1 METKIHNAQ
10 GEEVGSVPLQ
20 DRIFG
25 VKPRAGF
32 LHEAVTVQLANRRT
46 GSANTKTRAEVS
58 GSGKKP
64 WKQKH
69 TGRARAGSLRSPL
82 WRHGGVTFGP
92 RAHEIERAFP
102 RRKRRLALA
111 QALSAKAQAGGLILV
126 DKMELDEPKTKLL
139 AAALTKLKCAGRT
152 VLVLDRSDA
161 NLTRA
166 GRNIP
171 GLELALEG
179 DLNAYMVLRSRQI
192 LMTRA
197 ALDKLTTRWN

>member
-1 METKIHNAQ
+1 M
-10 GEEVGSVPLQ
+10 
-20 DRIFG
+20 
-25 VKPRAGF
+25 
-32 LHEAVTVQLANRRT
+32 
-46 GSANTKTRAEVS
+46 TRAEAS

-69 TGRARAGSLRSPL
+69 TGRARAGSIRSPL

-92 RAHEIERAFP
+92 RAHEIVRGFP
-102 RRKRRLALA
+102 KQKRRLALA
-111 QALSAKAQAGGLILV
+111 QALSAKAQAGGLVLV
-126 DKMELDEPKTKLL
+126 DKIELEEPKTKLL
-139 AAALTKLKCAGRT
+139 AATLAKLKCAGRT
-152 VLVLDRSDA
+152 VLVLDRPDA

-179 DLNAYMVLRSRQI
+179 DLNAYMVLRSRNI

-197 ALDKLTTRWN
+197 ALEKLSARWN